1 MNSPILLIIQR
12 EFLTRVRKKTFLL
25 MTLLAPVLLA
35 AVMIVPGLLA
45 SMPEE
50 DKTILVLDEPSILL
64 PEEGT
69 SQFALDYLNPG
80 EFDLEL
86 AKQFLRESD
95 KDALCISRQEM
106 AGTLILSRR
115 TFCSTAR
122 KILASTSNDLLN
134 VSSRKRSTTKS
145 LFNRASILR

>member
-35 AVMIVPGLLA
+35 AVMIAPGLLA

-69 SQFALDYLNPG
+69 RPP
-80 EFDLEL
+80 
-86 AKQFLRESD
+86 
-95 KDALCISRQEM
+95 
-106 AGTLILSRR
+106 
-115 TFCSTAR
+115 
-122 KILASTSNDLLN
+122 
-134 VSSRKRSTTKS
+134 
-145 LFNRASILR
+145 